1 MNRGKEK
8 PKPEVY
14 RPPVMK
20 YRKDIGKYQVKKV
33 YNIVIMCR
41 VNQKRE

>member
-14 RPPVMK
+14 HPPVMK
-20 YRKDIGKYQVKKV
+20 YRKDIGKYLVKMV
-33 YNIVIMCR
+33 
-41 VNQKRE
+41 